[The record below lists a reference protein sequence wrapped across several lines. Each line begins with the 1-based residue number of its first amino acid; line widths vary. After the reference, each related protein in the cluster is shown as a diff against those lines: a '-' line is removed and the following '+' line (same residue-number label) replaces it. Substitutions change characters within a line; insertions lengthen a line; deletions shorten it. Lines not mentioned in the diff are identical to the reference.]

1 MNKNNPKRFYTP
13 MTHCLQGEAGW
24 AMERLLFGSRIDV
37 SGYTIDD
44 KFIIQYLTFTD
55 GIPSDVIDQD
65 WINLF
70 VQDSLNKNKLKV
82 VQNIERVPF
91 VYRTEALQAKL
102 EGGRIIA
109 KKSCH
114 HSKPFY

>member
-1 MNKNNPKRFYTP
+1 LGKILISK
-13 MTHCLQGEAGW
+13 
-24 AMERLLFGSRIDV
+24 DV
-37 SGYTIDD
+37 SGKWLGEKSRRLG
-44 KFIIQYLTFTD
+44 KFFEITAYSAPLTD
-55 GIPSDVIDQD
+55 GIPSVVIDQD

-70 VQDSLNKNKLKV
+70 IQDSLNKNKLKV

-91 VYRTEALQAKL
+91 VYLKEALQAKL